1 MKHFYIEF
9 NRVVH
14 GQYAA
19 MVVVVA
25 PSGLAAL
32 KLAEALY
39 PHMTVHTV
47 KEGHVV

>member
-1 MKHFYIEF
+1 MKQYYIEF
-9 NRVVH
+9 NRVIE

-19 MVVVVA
+19 MVVLVS

-47 KEGHVV
+47 REGAIA